1 MSSGVVYLLAFIF
14 VLPSGTRPPMS
25 VHPLRADGPL
35 AKVLS
40 LRPPKSM
47 TQICPSCS
55 QSLQHTSS
63 AVTRHCILLGHFKG
77 TPQEPVISSSCLST
91 TPKSKRARQTYSP
104 SPTHPPLSQL
114 RSEESVGTAD
124 GQERSREK
132 SKKSQTALSAGLA
145 QATEGGGE

>member
-91 TPKSKRARQTYSP
+91 YSP
-104 SPTHPPLSQL
+104 CPTHPPLSQL

-145 QATEGGGE
+145 QATEGEKKK